1 MPTEKA
7 APAPQTLEQKLDLI
21 VLHLERLDKRDKLR
35 TVGGFFKF
43 LISLIPILLILGSG
57 WYFLQHS
64 AEIMKAI
71 ANQAASSAAEYTK
84 NQSSGFYEQMM
95 KQYAVPKK

>member
-7 APAPQTLEQKLDLI
+7 TTPQTLEQKLDLI
-21 VLHLERLDKRDKLR
+21 VLHLERLDKRDKMR

-43 LISLIPILLILGSG
+43 LISLIPILLVVGSG
-57 WYFLQHS
+57 WYFIQHS
-64 AEIMKAI
+64 AEIMKSI

-84 NQSSGFYEQMM
+84 NQSSGLYEQMM
-95 KQYAVPKK
+95 KQYSIPKK